1 MNFKLIKNFISS
13 SEVDEII
20 KYGYVQQEVVAS
32 TIANIH
38 VKKIN
43 ENLKGS
49 SITCDM
55 TCTEISSAASKYQ
68 GDATCVSYV
77 PSIFHNIKDK
87 IASIIGINKSH
98 VFFQYLELKAGGKV
112 PMHYDVAVPG
122 YITYKCNVAV
132 IGPEIDEIYINKDIF
147 TFPQRSLYCFEAS
160 LYKHWA
166 IPAECR
172 RIVLSYG
179 FMLSYSDLGWADTDP
194 RIKLSNRL
202 WNKFQNIT

>member
-1 MNFKLIKNFISS
+1 MNFKLIENFIST
-13 SEVDEII
+13 SEIDEIL
-20 KYGYVQQEVVAS
+20 KYGDTQQEVVAS
-32 TIANIH
+32 SIGNIH

-68 GDATCVSYV
+68 GDATCVSSV
-77 PSIFHNIKDK
+77 PAIFHNIKDK
-87 IASIIGINKSH
+87 IASIGIDKSH

-132 IGPEIDEIYINKDIF
+132 VGPEIDEIYIDKEVF
-147 TFPQRSLYCFEAS
+147 PFPQRSLYCFEAS

-166 IPAECR
+166 IPSSVK

-179 FMLSYSDLGWADTDP
+179 FLLPYSDLGWSTTDP
-194 RIKLSNRL
+194 RVKLSNRL
-202 WNKFQNIT
+202 WKKFQNIT